1 MGGLGSHMID
11 LTWVDVSEQQ
21 RDPTFALA
29 AVRGAVLAKGR
40 FGLADA
46 VETAHRR
53 KARHVT
59 QI

>member
-1 MGGLGSHMID
+1 MID

-46 VETAHRR
+46 VETAHGQVL
-53 KARHVT
+53 KS
-59 QI
+59 